1 MRTWIKYLIIGW
13 SIVSIVLVIVSF
25 QLAKSDFVKEDYE
38 IMMVLKAPEK
48 AALTPPPGYI
58 LDEPEVIAEK
68 LFPKQKAKDFLH
80 GLDPSI
86 TKKEFVDKI
95 KKAKGVTIESKTKVD
110 KAIYVILPIYAFLVW
125 GIPILVFSLVGVIF
139 GRGKG
144 NQTKEEPGK

>member
-1 MRTWIKYLIIGW
+1 MKGWMKYLIIGW
-13 SIVSIVLVIVSF
+13 SIVSVGLVIVSF
-25 QLAKSDFVKEDYE
+25 QLAKSDFIKEDYE

-68 LFPKQKAKDFLH
+68 LFPGQKAKDFLD

-95 KKAKGVTIESKTKVD
+95 KKAKGVTIESKTKVN
-110 KAIYVILPIYAFLVW
+110 KAIYMILPIYAFLVW

-139 GRGKG
+139 GRAKKISM
-144 NQTKEEPGK
+144 KEGAL